1 MTGISFSNEIKRE
14 EMIFFMKEFL
24 SFSLGKVYSYY
35 GEQGKEKQT
44 IFFVHHLINIQELFE
59 TIAFQ
64 GGIHP
69 CY

>member
-1 MTGISFSNEIKRE
+1 
-14 EMIFFMKEFL
+14 MKEFL
-24 SFSLGKVYSYY
+24 SFSLGKVSVTM
-35 GEQGKEKQT
+35 ENRAKKKQT